1 MSLELSEQELFR
13 RQSLSELRNMGI
25 DPYPAAEYPTNAFSS
40 EIKAS
45 FSDEQEEPKREV
57 CIAGRIMS
65 RRIMGKASFIELQDS
80 KGRIQVYIS
89 RDDINTEA
97 QPEMYNT
104 VFKKLLDIGDFVGIK
119 GFVFRTQMGEISVH
133 AREIT
138 VLSKSLRPLPIVKY
152 KDGVAYDAFEDPEQ
166 RYRQRYVDLVV
177 NEGVKDIFI
186 KRTRVYQS
194 MRDYFNAQD
203 YIEVE
208 TPILQAIPGGAAA
221 RPFTTHHNA
230 LDIPL
235 YLRIA
240 DELYLKRL
248 IVGGFEGVYE
258 FSKNF
263 RNEGM
268 DRTHNPEFTA
278 MEIYVAYKDYNWMM
292 TFTENMLEKIAL
304 DVNGTTLVKVG
315 ENMINFKTPYK
326 RISMIDSI
334 REFTGIDINGMN
346 EEQLFEVCKKL
357 DIEVNDTMGKG
368 KLIDEIFGAKCE
380 GNYIQ
385 PTFITDY
392 PREMSPLCK
401 LHRTNSE
408 LTERFELMVNGK
420 ELANAYS
427 ELNDPIDQLGRFQEQ
442 LKLSEKGD
450 DEAMFIDMDFVRS
463 LEYGMPPTSG
473 MGIGMD
479 RLVMLLTGQEAIQEV
494 LFFPQMKPEKTAVK
508 DPVDKFT
515 ALGIP
520 EDWAPI
526 VQKAGILKVKDLAG
540 LNPNKFHQDICGIN
554 KKNKLELKN
563 PSKEEVQEWI
573 STAEKLG

>member
-1 MSLELSEQELFR
+1 MSIELSEQEQFR
-13 RQSLSELRNMGI
+13 RQSLTELRNMGI
-25 DPYPAAEYPTNAFSS
+25 EPYPAAEYPTNAFSTD
-40 EIKAS
+40 IKTE
-45 FSDEQEEPKREV
+45 FKDEDIGRQV
-57 CIAGRIMS
+57 CVAGRIMS
-65 RRIMGKASFIELQDS
+65 CRIMGKASFVELQDS
-80 KGRIQVYIS
+80 KGRIQVYVS

-104 VFKKLLDIGDFVGIK
+104 VFKKLLDIGDFIGIK

-133 AREIT
+133 AQEMT
-138 VLSKSLRPLPIVKY
+138 VLSKSLKPLPIVKY

-177 NEGVKDIFI
+177 NEGIKDIFL

-194 MRDYFNAQD
+194 MRDFFNNEG

-208 TPILQAIPGGAAA
+208 TPVLQPIPGGAAA
-221 RPFTTHHNA
+221 RPFITHHNA

-240 DELYLKRL
+240 NELYLKRL

-292 TFTENMLEKIAL
+292 DFTERMVEKVCL
-304 DVNGTTLVKVG
+304 DVNGTTKVKIG
-315 ENMINFKTPYK
+315 DREIDFKTPYK

-334 REFTGIDINGMN
+334 REHTGIDINGMN

-357 DIEVNDTMGKG
+357 NVEVDDTMGKG

-401 LHRTNSE
+401 RHRTNPE

-427 ELNDPIDQLGRFQEQ
+427 ELNDPIDQLERFQEQ

-450 DEAMFIDMDFVRS
+450 DEAMFIDLDFVRS

-479 RLVMLLTGQEAIQEV
+479 RLVMLMTGQEAIQEV
-494 LFFPQMKPEKTAVK
+494 LFFPQMKPEKAVQK
-508 DPVDKFT
+508 DTTDKFT

-520 EDWAPI
+520 EDWAPV

-540 LNPNKFHQDICGIN
+540 LNANKFHQDICGIN
-554 KKNKLELKN
+554 KKNKMDLKN
-563 PSKEEVQEWI
+563 PSREDVQRWI
-573 STAEKLG
+573 SAAENLA